1 MKQATQLA
9 LYGTIAMAF
18 VQIVNFIFG
27 YNGEISFYLRIID
40 LFGMITLVN
49 FFYRLNQKQ
58 QEKIEKNSDG
68 FKEWKYFKTFNN
80 PNCNIY
86 NNFCVRT
93 FLYKTIHWFLGCNI
107 CFNDFWSNVFTFR
120 NIFID
125 WKHFSK

>member
-27 YNGEISFYLRIID
+27 YSGEISFYLRIID

-68 FKEWKYFKTFNN
+68 FKE
-80 PNCNIY
+80 
-86 NNFCVRT
+86 
-93 FLYKTIHWFLGCNI
+93 
-107 CFNDFWSNVFTFR
+107 
-120 NIFID
+120 
-125 WKHFSK
+125 